1 MSDSQKMGDEA
12 ANKFVQICKSKGYK
26 LKKANKKQDMY
37 EHWDY
42 QITRNI
48 PLTGSCLVDVKAA
61 KKINRSDDKPSYDW
75 TWVEIRNVRG
85 NDGWLKGKADYMAF
99 EQKDHFII
107 VKRDELR
114 KWCKKKIDLETKV
127 SITEEAKYTLYTRKD
142 RKDIISL
149 INLNDLKK
157 DVQYWEFK

>member
-1 MSDSQKMGDEA
+1 MNDSQKIGDEA
-12 ANKFVQICKSKGYK
+12 EAKFVQICKDKSYK
-26 LKKANKKQDMY
+26 IKKATKTPNTKD
-37 EHWDY
+37 HWDY

-48 PLTGSCLVDVKAA
+48 PLTGACLVDVKAA

-114 KWCKKKIDLETKV
+114 KWCKKKIDLKTRV
-127 SITEEAKYTLYTRKD
+127 STPEEAKYTLYTRKG

>member
-1 MSDSQKMGDEA
+1 MNDSQKIGDEA
-12 ANKFVQICKSKGYK
+12 ENKFVQISKRRGYL

-48 PLTGSCLVDVKAA
+48 PLTGSCLVDIKAA
-61 KKINRSDDKPSYDW
+61 KRINRNNDNPDYDW

-85 NDGWLKGKADYMAF
+85 DDGWLKGKADYIAF

-107 VKRDELR
+107 VKRHELR
-114 KWCKKKIDLETKV
+114 KWCKKKIDLKTRV
-127 SITEEAKYTLYTRKD
+127 STPEEAKYTLYTRKG
-142 RKDIISL
+142 RKDII
-149 INLNDLKK
+149 NL
-157 DVQYWEFK
+157 F

>member
-1 MSDSQKMGDEA
+1 MNDSQKMGDECET
-12 ANKFVQICKSKGYK
+12 KFVQICKDKSYK
-26 LKKANKKQDMY
+26 IKKATKTQDMK

-48 PLTGSCLVDVKAA
+48 PLTGACLVDVKAA
-61 KKINRSDDKPSYDW
+61 KRINRNNDKPDYDW

-85 NDGWLKGKADYMAF
+85 DDGWLKGNADDIAF
-99 EQKDHFII
+99 EQKDHFIL
-107 VKRDELR
+107 VKRHELR
-114 KWCKKKIDLETKV
+114 KWCKKKIDLKTRV
-127 SITEEAKYTLYTRKD
+127 STPEEAKYTLYTRKG

-157 DVQYWEFK
+157 DVKYWEFK